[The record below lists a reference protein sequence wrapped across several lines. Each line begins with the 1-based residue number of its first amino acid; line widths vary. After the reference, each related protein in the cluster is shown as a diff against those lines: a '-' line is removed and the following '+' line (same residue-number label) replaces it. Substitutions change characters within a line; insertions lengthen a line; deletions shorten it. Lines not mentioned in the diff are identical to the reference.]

1 MNMLFYY
8 SRRKIMTTRLY
19 QNDVYIKEWDAKIT
33 SVEFSCEE
41 AGLAAVTLDRTA
53 FFPEGGGQ
61 SCDLGIIGGF
71 PVIDVREDGDEVIH
85 KIKTDAASDTAQE
98 TAPSGTTP
106 EGDCILQPGSA
117 IHCRLD
123 WPHRFDN
130 MQRHC
135 GEHILSGIFYA
146 RCGGVNR
153 GFHMGADYMTIDIS
167 LEDEPSDPD
176 AVKPDKID
184 MRIAL
189 DCERRANEVI
199 WSNAPVTVFRFDER
213 SQVEEMPLR
222 KALAFDEDISIVCV
236 GSPDNPADCVACCG
250 THPAHAGE
258 VGLIKIFKVENYK
271 GMFRIYFE
279 AGSRAL
285 KDYDKKHAI
294 ITELA
299 EKHSSSIDDL
309 SGALKAQD
317 DKLSECKDQ
326 LVHAKKA
333 LIRRESEALRK
344 LLSGSAEG
352 SESQGSAGSQSH
364 KDAPLLLYSLN
375 DFSLDDTFE
384 LAKGFMGKVPK
395 LLLLYSADQ
404 TSFILVSGGDPHC
417 GDLVREYASFYNGK
431 GGGSDTSARAIFT
444 TEEDAM
450 LFADLLTKHLS

>member
-1 MNMLFYY
+1 
-8 SRRKIMTTRLY
+8 MTTRLY

-33 SVEFSCEE
+33 SVELSDE
-41 AGLAAVTLDRTA
+41 AGLAAVTLDRSA

-61 SCDLGIIGGF
+61 SCDIGTIGGF
-71 PVIDVREDGDEVIH
+71 SVIDVQEDGDEVIH
-85 KIKTDAASDTAQE
+85 KIKIGATDAGREAGPSDTAQKSDASNTSQE
-98 TAPSGTTP
+98 AGASDAG
-106 EGDCILQPGSA
+106 LQPGSEV
-117 IHCRLD
+117 HCRLD
-123 WPHRFDN
+123 WSRRFDN

-167 LEDEPSDPD
+167 LEDEPSDSD
-176 AVKPDKID
+176 ATRPDKID
-184 MRIAL
+184 MDIAL
-189 DCERRANEVI
+189 DCEGRANEVI
-199 WSNAPVTVFRFDER
+199 WSNAPVTVFRFEER

-309 SGALKAQD
+309 SVALRAQE
-317 DKLSECKDQ
+317 DKLAECKNQ
-326 LVHAKKA
+326 LFHAKKA
-333 LIRRESEALRK
+333 LVRRESEALHK
-344 LLSGSAEG
+344 LLSGDGQALGGTEG
-352 SESQGSAGSQSH
+352 QIREDG
-364 KDAPLLLYSLN
+364 PLLLYPLD

-384 LAKGFMGKVPK
+384 LAKEFMGKVSK
-395 LLLLYSADQ
+395 LLLLYSKDQ

-417 GDLVREYASFYNGK
+417 GNLVREYASFYKGK